1 MREEGGGKREGGK
14 IHMLVSPPS
23 LGIMYRLYVIAN
35 ITILEHVVFIEKYH
49 ESLAA
54 VRQKKM

>member
-14 IHMLVSPPS
+14 IHMLVSPPFWVQC
-23 LGIMYRLYVIAN
+23 IRLYVIAN